1 LYNDTLYAFY
11 DLQVSPVSYDICSFL
26 ILAELCKQERN
37 LDNLTIVIVP
47 GPLEGFRD
55 DDAPYPTNNK
65 SWRLQNILIPV
76 CAVLPSPITLIICR
90 SREEAVAIEDKLA
103 SSVFPEG
110 YTTSE
115 PMAEFLWSG
124 ITAAAARGI
133 DVPKFKASKEAVAN
147 MSQWLDAHTEGRRPI
162 VITLR
167 ETSYAEVRNSNKDAW
182 ISFAK
187 TLDADKY
194 FPIFVRDTERLFQ
207 REDAAFSEFLTCP
220 MASTNIDL
228 RLALYELAWLN
239 LMIPNGPNSLC
250 WHSHRVRSITFKM
263 KNEGWDNTTSVMQA
277 SLGIELGGQS
287 DHLGP
292 YQWLVWELDDADVI
306 EREFTA
312 VAGKLE
318 RVEKSQVPEV
328 IEEPEDPFEIAVRL
342 QMTGRVEDATSIYQD
357 VVQKDP
363 DNADAWHMLAII
375 AQQAERPD
383 TAETLIKRALS
394 LKGDQGNFFVTYG
407 HILQNLSRAA
417 EAESAFRR
425 AIELEPNDAGAF
437 ADLASILATNG
448 NQVAAESAMM
458 GALKLSPSS
467 VEYYEMAGR
476 MLNDGGNPSEA
487 AQFYQRAIELRE
499 ETIKRVREAR
509 RHMSE
514 IPQVTM
520 KT

>member
-1 LYNDTLYAFY
+1 MNNDTLYAFY

-37 LDNLTIVIVP
+37 LGNLTIVIVP
-47 GPLEGFRD
+47 GPLDGFRD

-76 CAVLPSPITLIICR
+76 CALLPSPVTLIVCR
-90 SREEAVAIEDKLA
+90 SREEAIAIEDTLV

-115 PMAEFLWSG
+115 PKAEFLWSG

-133 DVPKFKASKEAVAN
+133 DVPKFKASNEAVADIT
-147 MSQWLDAHTEGRRPI
+147 QWLDAHTSGRKPI

-167 ETSYAEVRNSNKDAW
+167 ETSYAGVRNSNTDAW

-187 TLDADKY
+187 TLDSEKY
-194 FPIFVRDTERLFQ
+194 LPIFVRDTERLFE
-207 REDAAFSEFLTCP
+207 REDNSFSEFLTCP
-220 MASTNIDL
+220 MASTNVDL
-228 RLALYELAWLN
+228 RLALYEQAWLN
-239 LMIPNGPNSLC
+239 LMVPNGPNSLC
-250 WHSHRVRSITFKM
+250 WHSRNVRSITFKM

-277 SLGIELGGQS
+277 SLGIALDGQS

-292 YQWLVWELDDADVI
+292 YQWLVWEFDDADVI

-312 VAGKLE
+312 IAAELE
-318 RVEKSQVPEV
+318 RVDKSQEPEV
-328 IEEPEDPFEIAVRL
+328 VKEPEDPFEIAVRL
-342 QMTGRVEDATSIYQD
+342 QMTGRLEDATAIYQD

-375 AQQAERPD
+375 AQQTEHLDA
-383 TAETLIKRALS
+383 AETLLKRAIS
-394 LKGDQGNFFVTYG
+394 LKNDQGNYFVTYG
-407 HILQNLSRAA
+407 HILQNLSRGVEA
-417 EAESAFRR
+417 EAAFKR
-425 AIELEPNDAGAF
+425 AIQLEPNDAGAF
-437 ADLASILATNG
+437 ADLAEILAAHA
-448 NQVAAESAMM
+448 NQAAAESAMM
-458 GALKLSPSS
+458 SALKLSPSS
-467 VEYYEMAGR
+467 VEYYERAGR
-476 MLNDGGNPSEA
+476 LLNEGGNPSEA

-509 RHMSE
+509 SHMSE